1 MQAQVALLTSSDIC
15 EEQNNVPASE
25 GVSMANDGQTSV
37 SSRGVSSEEGHRVK
51 ENVITMYRELE
62 SILKSDEYLEDLR
75 FELEHSNP
83 NYLTVLE
90 KRIKD
95 MEKSDHGIVVAGETS
110 AGKSTLINKILNMRI
125 FKGRNLETTS
135 TIIKLRDSKR
145 VRIITEN
152 DAGKIKE
159 KDFSDKCDLAS
170 KDGVKVLRDYLKD
183 MTDMTA
189 SQRSAQIR
197 SVDIGLPIPFLKGN
211 TILVD
216 TPGIGG
222 SGEVTKKLM
231 DYLPNAVSF
240 IFVINVGSAGGM
252 QNDRL
257 PEILK
262 SIVLLQMDNEMPC
275 FDPQDVI
282 FITNKWDTIESNA
295 EGSDENSSDDDDVTK
310 TWEALKAT
318 IKQNWP
324 TVREENIY
332 KMNLKDVSPE
342 KRNASSTEFVK
353 FQAAL
358 KSTATKA
365 EHIRVLQHLRFLKDL
380 MTNISKGLH
389 ARLELGQ
396 KSEKDQQELVEAH
409 QKKINMLTDECAQRN
424 DLLRRKTKRTIAE
437 TAQAC
442 YDFMLTQAG
451 KERVLN
457 PPGSTSILK
466 IEWQPNVFAEKV
478 QKRFAMYVSEY
489 MQSKD
494 VLQKFG
500 KLKEEV
506 ASFYQKVSSDLSE
519 IETGWIQRKA
529 SKKLTLSTDDPEIS
543 TASVLGI
550 VLATS
555 PLWLPLLATGVGLTI
570 AASPIIFPVIKF
582 LGRDKRK
589 QKLIDEEY
597 SRCLS
602 SVKDII
608 RTELESNQGNVIYKL
623 VDKVTDDL
631 LLRRIQYL
639 QKMINQLMKSR
650 KEIISNVD
658 TLTDLAKK
666 IQIIKESAT
675 ESLDLFTKEM
685 KAAETGVY

>member
-1 MQAQVALLTSSDIC
+1 
-15 EEQNNVPASE
+15 
-25 GVSMANDGQTSV
+25 
-37 SSRGVSSEEGHRVK
+37 
-51 ENVITMYRELE
+51 
-62 SILKSDEYLEDLR
+62 
-75 FELEHSNP
+75 
-83 NYLTVLE
+83 
-90 KRIKD
+90 
-95 MEKSDHGIVVAGETS
+95 
-110 AGKSTLINKILNMRI
+110 MRI

-295 EGSDENSSDDDDVTK
+295 DGSDENSSDDDDVTK

-342 KRNASSTEFVK
+342 KSNASSTEFVK

-442 YDFMLTQAG
+442 YDYMLTPAG

-466 IEWQPNVFAEKV
+466 IEWQPNVFTEKV
-478 QKRFAMYVSEY
+478 QKRVAMYVSEY
-489 MQSKD
+489 LQSKD

-543 TASVLGI
+543 TASVVGI

-597 SRCLS
+597 NRCLS
-602 SVKDII
+602 SVKDSI
-608 RTELESNQGNVIYKL
+608 RSELESNQGNVIYKL

-650 KEIISNVD
+650 EEIISNVD
-658 TLTDLAKK
+658 TITDLANK

-675 ESLDLFTKEM
+675 ETLDLFTKEM

>member
-1 MQAQVALLTSSDIC
+1 
-15 EEQNNVPASE
+15 
-25 GVSMANDGQTSV
+25 
-37 SSRGVSSEEGHRVK
+37 
-51 ENVITMYRELE
+51 
-62 SILKSDEYLEDLR
+62 
-75 FELEHSNP
+75 
-83 NYLTVLE
+83 
-90 KRIKD
+90 
-95 MEKSDHGIVVAGETS
+95 
-110 AGKSTLINKILNMRI
+110 MRI

-342 KRNASSTEFVK
+342 KSNASSTEFVK

-442 YDFMLTQAG
+442 YDYMLTPAG

-466 IEWQPNVFAEKV
+466 IEWQPNVFTEKV
-478 QKRFAMYVSEY
+478 QKRVAMYVSEY
-489 MQSKD
+489 LQSKD

-543 TASVLGI
+543 TASVVGI

-597 SRCLS
+597 NRCLS
-602 SVKDII
+602 SVKDSI
-608 RTELESNQGNVIYKL
+608 RSELESNQGNVIYKL

-650 KEIISNVD
+650 EEIISNVD
-658 TLTDLAKK
+658 TITDLANK

-675 ESLDLFTKEM
+675 ETLDLFTKEM

>member
-1 MQAQVALLTSSDIC
+1 
-15 EEQNNVPASE
+15 
-25 GVSMANDGQTSV
+25 
-37 SSRGVSSEEGHRVK
+37 
-51 ENVITMYRELE
+51 
-62 SILKSDEYLEDLR
+62 
-75 FELEHSNP
+75 
-83 NYLTVLE
+83 
-90 KRIKD
+90 
-95 MEKSDHGIVVAGETS
+95 
-110 AGKSTLINKILNMRI
+110 MRI

-332 KMNLKDVSPE
+332 KMNLKD
-342 KRNASSTEFVK
+342 
-353 FQAAL
+353 AAL

-442 YDFMLTQAG
+442 YDYMLTPAG

-466 IEWQPNVFAEKV
+466 IEWQPNVFTEKV
-478 QKRFAMYVSEY
+478 QKRVAMYVSEY
-489 MQSKD
+489 LQSKD

-543 TASVLGI
+543 TASVVGI

-597 SRCLS
+597 NRCLS
-602 SVKDII
+602 SVKDSI
-608 RTELESNQGNVIYKL
+608 RSELESNQGNVIYKL

-650 KEIISNVD
+650 EEIISNVD
-658 TLTDLAKK
+658 TITDLANK

-675 ESLDLFTKEM
+675 ETLDLFTKEM

>member
-1 MQAQVALLTSSDIC
+1 
-15 EEQNNVPASE
+15 
-25 GVSMANDGQTSV
+25 
-37 SSRGVSSEEGHRVK
+37 
-51 ENVITMYRELE
+51 MYRELE

-75 FELEHSNP
+75 FELEHYNP
-83 NYLTVLE
+83 NYLTILE

-110 AGKSTLINKILNMRI
+110 AGKSTLINKILNRRI

-135 TIIKLRDSKR
+135 TIIKLRDSER

-324 TVREENIY
+324 TVKEENIY
-332 KMNLKDVSPE
+332 KMNLKDVSLD
-342 KRNASSTEFVK
+342 KSNASSTEFVK

-365 EHIRVLQHLRFLKDL
+365 EHIR
-380 MTNISKGLH
+380 
-389 ARLELGQ
+389 
-396 KSEKDQQELVEAH
+396 
-409 QKKINMLTDECAQRN
+409 RN

-442 YDFMLTQAG
+442 YDYMLTPAG
-451 KERVLN
+451 KEKVLN

-478 QKRFAMYVSEY
+478 QKRVAMYVSEY
-489 MQSKD
+489 LQSKD
-494 VLQKFG
+494 VSQRFG
-500 KLKEEV
+500 RLKEEI
-506 ASFYQKVSSDLSE
+506 ASFYEKVSSDLSE
-519 IETGWIQRKA
+519 IETGWIQRKT
-529 SKKLTLSTDDPEIS
+529 SKRHALYLDDPDIS
-543 TASVLGI
+543 KASVVGI

-589 QKLIDEEY
+589 QKLIDDEY

-602 SVKDII
+602 SVKDSI
-608 RTELESNQGNVIYKL
+608 RTELDSNQGKVINKL

-650 KEIISNVD
+650 EEIISNVD
-658 TLTDLAKK
+658 TLTALAKK

-685 KAAETGVY
+685 KAAEAGVY